1 MVFFKAEKEAFVSG
15 LGGTTI
21 EEVNILSAT
30 GTAGFLLRCSLLIAS
45 PVLYRK
51 ACQQQIV
58 SFLLDFSLIVV
69 PGILVFTILSNYA
82 LFILSVE
89 LLASLII
96 LFGTYMKSHVKP
108 TGLLEIQFPQRQP
121 YLTLTRTTVNI
132 FTAIAILAVDFRIFP
147 RHLAKTETFGAS
159 LMDVGVGAFM
169 MAHGVTSPEA
179 REQKR
184 NASGT
189 EGYSNLIKSTAKGVL
204 PLFAL
209 GLVRTFVLKT
219 TGYQEHVTEYGMHW
233 NFFLTIATVRVS
245 SSTNIILPLFIQIPS
260 MMICQSTNLID
271 IKICSGY

>member
-1 MVFFKAEKEAFVSG
+1 MVFSKAEKEAFVSG

-21 EEVNILSAT
+21 EEVAILSAA

-45 PVLYRK
+45 PSLYRK
-51 ACQQQIV
+51 ACQQQVV
-58 SFLLDFSLIVV
+58 SFLIDFSLVIL
-69 PGILVFTILSNYA
+69 PGVLVFTVLSDYA
-82 LFILSVE
+82 VVIFIVE
-89 LLASLII
+89 LLAGLAM
-96 LFGTYMKSHVKP
+96 LFRTYMKSHTKP
-108 TGLLEIQFPQRQP
+108 PSGLLEIQFPKRQP

-184 NASGT
+184 NASGFQ
-189 EGYSNLIKSTAKGVL
+189 GYTGLIKGTAKGVL

-209 GLVRTFVLKT
+209 GLVRTIVLKT
-219 TGYQEHVTEYGMHW
+219 TGYQEHVTEYGVHW

-245 SSTNIILPLFIQIPS
+245 SFTVNSYLLCLSIMFDDVS
-260 MMICQSTNLID
+260 
-271 IKICSGY
+271 IKKSRVNCKDVLN